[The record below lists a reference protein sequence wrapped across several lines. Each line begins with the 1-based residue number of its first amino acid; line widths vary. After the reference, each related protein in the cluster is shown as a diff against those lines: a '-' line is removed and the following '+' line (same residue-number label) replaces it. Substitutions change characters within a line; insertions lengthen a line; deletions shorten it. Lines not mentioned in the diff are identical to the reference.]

1 MKKKILLAVI
11 IVIILISAGGAYA
24 YFATDAFKS
33 NKEMFLSYLFDG
45 LKDEKLEEYIKKQEN
60 ESYTNKGTIEITSS
74 GEDDE
79 LDKDTA
85 QMLNNSKI
93 TLEGKIDNAKKLAEQ
108 TVTVNLS
115 AGINVPITIRRD
127 GDTIGVQSNLLSNKF
142 IAARNENLKSLLE
155 KFEIDSDE
163 VPDKIDFDKKR
174 LTKDEIETL
183 KKRYVSILNENLEE
197 NSFNKEKIDGQTVIT
212 LNISEEKFSEILVKI
227 LKTLRDDDIISDKI
241 SDTINKDEFK
251 DNINDMIDE
260 IKDIDSSENS
270 TMCIKVYINSKE
282 LKKAEV
288 SLKDQD
294 NKTIGQLEITKDK
307 NEKDLTY
314 AVKAN
319 GESEDGEEVSIDLKM
334 QYKNIAELNN
344 VEENMEVTLITK
356 NDEDKTKISL
366 NYTNINTFTTNLEIE
381 GIDNNNATILND
393 ASDEEL
399 NDLLMTIYEKIGF
412 LNDEEDE
419 YYTSNDQEDTTDEE
433 KYNIDYRNSIP
444 ADQ

>member
-1 MKKKILLAVI
+1 ML
-11 IVIILISAGGAYA
+11 
-24 YFATDAFKS
+24 FRS

-60 ESYTNKGTIEITSS
+60 ESYTNKGKIEITAS

-79 LDKDTA
+79 LDEETA

-93 TLEGKIDNAKKLAEQ
+93 TLEGKINNAKKLAEE

-115 AGINVPITIRRD
+115 AGINVPIIIRRD

-142 IAARNENLKSLLE
+142 IAVRNENLKSLLE
-155 KFEIDSDE
+155 RFEIDSSE
-163 VPDKIDFDKKR
+163 VPDKIDFDKK
-174 LTKDEIETL
+174 LFTEDELETL
-183 KKRYVSILNENLEE
+183 KKRYVSILNENLEDDL
-197 NSFNKEKIDGQTVIT
+197 FNKEKVDGQIVIT
-212 LNISEEKFSEILVKI
+212 LNVSEEKFSEILVKI
-227 LKTLRDDDIISDKI
+227 LETLREDDIILDKI
-241 SDTINKDEFK
+241 SDTVDKDEFK

-270 TMCIKVYINSKE
+270 TICIKVYINSKE

-288 SLKDQD
+288 FLKDQD

-319 GESEDGEEVSIDLKM
+319 GESEDGEEVSIDFKM
-334 QYKNIAELNN
+334 QYKNITELNN
-344 VEENMEVTLITK
+344 VEENCEVNFKTK
-356 NDEDKTKISL
+356 YNEDETKISL
-366 NYTNINTFTTNLEIE
+366 NYTNVNTFTANVEIE
-381 GIDNNNATILND
+381 GINNDNATIIND

-399 NDLLMTIYEKIGF
+399 SDLLMTLYEKIGF

-419 YYTSNDQEDTTDEE
+419 DYTIDNQEDTTDEE
-433 KYNIDYRNSIP
+433 DTIDEEEYTTEYENSRPINID
-444 ADQ
+444 QF

>member
-241 SDTINKDEFK
+241 SDTIDKDEFK

-344 VEENMEVTLITK
+344 VEENYEMNL
-356 NDEDKTKISL
+356 KTKSNEDETKILL
-366 NYTNINTFTTNLEIE
+366 NYTNVNTFATDVEIE
-381 GIDNNNATILND
+381 GINNDNATIIND

-399 NDLLMTIYEKIGF
+399 SDLLMKLYEKMGL
-412 LNDEEDE
+412 LNDE
-419 YYTSNDQEDTTDEE
+419 
-433 KYNIDYRNSIP
+433 
-444 ADQ
+444 